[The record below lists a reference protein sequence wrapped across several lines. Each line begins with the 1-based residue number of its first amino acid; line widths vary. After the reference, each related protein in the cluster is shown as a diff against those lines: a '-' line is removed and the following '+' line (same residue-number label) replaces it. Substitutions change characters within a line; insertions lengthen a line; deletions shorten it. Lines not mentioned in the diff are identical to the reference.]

1 MCEEYKDIIN
11 DEDIVNEE
19 ETTSELELTETEEL
33 YFAEPIIFEDTS
45 FFEENEEFKKG
56 VEDASWFAGFYATL
70 ISSGMSNKEAFTC
83 MFTKMEVDLTKKVNE
98 TNANATIESAK
109 FGQIAIEKTQ
119 V

>member
-1 MCEEYKDIIN
+1 MCEECKDNIGQ
-11 DEDIVNEE
+11 DEIEGQLEE
-19 ETTSELELTETEEL
+19 TETEEL

-45 FFEENEEFKKG
+45 FIEKSEGFKKG
-56 VEDASWFAGFYATL
+56 IEYASWFAGFYATL